1 MKRFLPRLNKTRD
14 AANEGAPTLNNR
26 RIFSLPT
33 LLLFA
38 ILAAFAYFLATRF
51 DMDWRATF
59 DNIRHINPWLY
70 ALGFAA
76 YYLSF
81 SVRGQRWRM
90 LARNTGELD
99 GLAQSRLPSMASSA
113 AYIIIGW
120 FVNSVTWLRLGDGY
134 RAWLFARH
142 SGGSFSWS
150 LGVVVAERALDIAA
164 MAILLLLA
172 AGAALLAATAGGAAE
187 TALLVAL
194 ITAGVVAAMIC
205 ALLLMR
211 VWGERAAR
219 FLPSRIEAEYHR
231 FASGTLG
238 SMKQLPSLTLAGVA
252 GWLLEIARMYLVIE
266 ALGLSAPLSLIAI
279 TALCAAILSTVP
291 IPGGVGFVEPGIVGL
306 LLLSMGRQ
314 DAVSVALVDRS
325 ITFVSVIAI
334 GAVIFLAVQI
344 WQGRS
349 ARGKPPAAEGR
360 A

>member
-1 MKRFLPRLNKTRD
+1 MRRFLLRLNKTRD
-14 AANEGAPTLNNR
+14 AAKEGAPALTGR

-99 GLAQSRLPSMASSA
+99 GLAHSRLPSMASSA

-164 MAILLLLA
+164 ILLLLA
-172 AGAALLAATAGGAAE
+172 AGAALLAATASGAAA

-194 ITAGVVAAMIC
+194 ITAGVVAAMVC
-205 ALLLMR
+205 VLLLMR
-211 VWGERAAR
+211 VWGERAAG
-219 FLPSRIEAEYHR
+219 FLPRRLEAEYHR

-238 SMKQLPSLTLAGVA
+238 SMKQIPALTLAGVV

-334 GAVIFLAVQI
+334 GAAVFLAVQI

-349 ARGKPPAAEGR
+349 AQGKPPAAEGR

>member
-1 MKRFLPRLNKTRD
+1 MRRLLLRLNRTRD
-14 AANEGAPTLNNR
+14 AANEGAPTLTR
-26 RIFSLPT
+26 RRVFSLPT

-99 GLAQSRLPSMASSA
+99 GLAHSRLPSMASSA

-164 MAILLLLA
+164 ILLLLA
-172 AGAALLAATAGGAAE
+172 AGAALLAATASGAAA

-194 ITAGVVAAMIC
+194 ITAGVVAAMIV

-211 VWGERAAR
+211 VWGARAAG
-219 FLPSRIEAEYHR
+219 FLPARIEAEYHR

-238 SMKQLPSLTLAGVA
+238 SMKQLPALTLAGVV

-334 GAVIFLAVQI
+334 GAVVFLAVQV

>member
-1 MKRFLPRLNKTRD
+1 MRRLLLRLNKTRD
-14 AANEGAPTLNNR
+14 AANEGEPTLTR
-26 RIFSLPT
+26 RGVFSLPT

-81 SVRGQRWRM
+81 SIRGQRWRM

-99 GLAQSRLPSMASSA
+99 GLAHSRLPSMASSA

-164 MAILLLLA
+164 ILLLLA
-172 AGAALLAATAGGAAE
+172 AGAALLAATASGAAP

-194 ITAGVVAAMIC
+194 ITAGVVAAMIV

-211 VWGERAAR
+211 VWGARAAG
-219 FLPSRIEAEYHR
+219 FLPRRLEAEYHR

-238 SMKQLPSLTLAGVA
+238 SMKQLPALTLAGVV

-334 GAVIFLAVQI
+334 GAAVFLAVQV